1 MNRMYMRFR
10 MLSSLMLLLLV
21 AVLPLVAQ
29 NGYANS
35 VAVGGGDVFVLKP
48 RAGQGPATVYV
59 YRLSADGTWQVAER
73 LRPAGGDSTGEAFS
87 PSMTLSDGMLLVGG
101 SDPEVEWGAH
111 VFRRGAGTAWT
122 RAGKLALVSTSSSG
136 DAAWDLAA
144 LMRILQPPRRVVA
157 ADGNRALVAVVG
169 GPRSSSG
176 VRVFEREGGGGGGG
190 SDRWLERARFERSDA
205 EGNDEFGAA
214 LALAGDV
221 ALVGAPKH
229 GESGA
234 VYVFVR
240 NPGSGEWR
248 QEVKLLGVDVPTNA
262 AFGTAVAFDG
272 DVALIGVP
280 GTPDTAGVVI
290 AYQRDPATG
299 TWTEWS
305 RVMPSPPDGSG
316 GDLFGT
322 ALALAPDELLIGAP
336 GADEE
341 RGRVHRFVRDADTG
355 RWRVAG
361 AIVAPGVEARFRL
374 GTSVGLGA
382 NVAVAGAPGADAGR
396 GRAAVFARSADGSW
410 GEGSW
415 LSLGGGLEAITG
427 EEVRCDEGH
436 AGQFECSDVD
446 LLAFLPVSALGG
458 APGTG
463 VSDVWG
469 WTDPVTGREYAL
481 VARAGGVAAVDITEP
496 SAPTYLGVLSAGEGS
511 ALDIKVYK
519 DYAFFIGGGNAS
531 QGMLIFDLTR
541 LRDSRNAPAT
551 FEPDARYEGIASAHN
566 LIIDTE
572 SGFAYI
578 VGSSGGG
585 ETCGG
590 GLHMVDIRDPINPTF
605 VGCYTD
611 TEGLIWQGRTHDGQ
625 CVEYHGPDENFQGRQ
640 ICFASNETALRIVDV
655 TDKSNPVPLAAATYP
670 GMAYVHQGWLTDDQR
685 YFYMDDELDELT
697 GLTQR
702 TRTLVWDVAELDDPV
717 LVGEYFGPTGA
728 TDHNLYIKGNR
739 MYQANYQAGLRVVDI
754 SDPKNPVEIGFFDT
768 TPYEGNP
775 PGFNGAWTAFPFFES
790 GTVIVSSMGEGLF
803 ILRPVRRPVLVP

>member
-1 MNRMYMRFR
+1 
-10 MLSSLMLLLLV
+10 MLLLLV

-59 YRLSADGTWQVAER
+59 YRMSADGTWQVAER

-87 PSMTLSDGMLLVGG
+87 PSMTLSDGTLLVGG
-101 SDPEVEWGAH
+101 SDPEVEWGAD
-111 VFRRGAGTAWT
+111 VFRRGAGTAWI
-122 RAGKLALVSTSSSG
+122 RAGKLSLVSTSG

-176 VRVFEREGGGGGGG
+176 VRVFERESGGGG

-322 ALALAPDELLIGAP
+322 ALALASDELLIGAP

-355 RWRVAG
+355 RWRAAG
-361 AIVAPGVEARFRL
+361 AIVAPGVKAGFRL
-374 GTSVGLGA
+374 GTSCGA
-382 NVAVAGAPGADAGR
+382 AAAGRGAGGRGGAAGR
-396 GRAAVFARSADGSW
+396 GRAAGVARGADGGW
-410 GEGSW
+410 GEGCWWS
-415 LSLGGGLEAITG
+415 LSGGLEAIAG
-427 EEVRCDEGH
+427 GEVRCDEGH

-496 SAPTYLGVLSAGEGS
+496 SAPTYLGVLSAGGGS

>member
-1 MNRMYMRFR
+1 MNTMYMRFR

-59 YRLSADGTWQVAER
+59 YRMSADGTWQVAER

-87 PSMTLSDGMLLVGG
+87 PSMTLSDGTLLVGG
-101 SDPEVEWGAH
+101 SDPEVEWGAD
-111 VFRRGAGTAWT
+111 VFRRGAGTAWI
-122 RAGKLALVSTSSSG
+122 RAGKLSLVSTSG

-176 VRVFEREGGGGGGG
+176 VRVFERESGGGG

-322 ALALAPDELLIGAP
+322 ALALASDELLIGAP

-355 RWRVAG
+355 RWRAAG
-361 AIVAPGVEARFRL
+361 AIVAPGVKAGFRL

-415 LSLGGGLEAITG
+415 LSLGGGLEAIAG
-427 EEVRCDEGH
+427 GEVRCDEGH

-496 SAPTYLGVLSAGEGS
+496 SAPTYLGVLSAGGGS